1 MYVLSKRKM
10 RKFKR
15 KIMLKNKFI
24 KTNDKKVLFI
34 SSQGESF
41 DQLSRNIS
49 HFFYEKHFINTKTD
63 SVSNQVKLILK
74 AKYIFVD
81 GFYLPLGLINS
92 KDKIIVNVSNKNF
105 SMKKTLMNTSVLNN
119 EKEKLILQK
128 AIDNVSYLTVGSK
141 KMKDL
146 VMKSYN
152 LEDDKKILE
161 LGCPHMD
168 EFFGYSFE
176 ENAQKVMQMYPDSL
190 VNLNILYVPTYRD
203 NDIDNHKQIDFIE
216 KLVSKCDENISVYYH
231 LHPKF
236 KNKPKGEVL
245 GAHEIESDEV
255 SSFFTI
261 ANVIVTDYSSIIFEA
276 SMCKK
281 PIVFYQ
287 YDLDSYK
294 EKLSDIDFPGFK
306 TTSDDEM
313 IDYLINAKFK
323 LENSNGFYNK
333 FNEFNHG
340 KSSRDLVLKVLGK
353 FKRQKNV

>member
-15 KIMLKNKFI
+15 KIILKNKFV

-34 SSQGESF
+34 STQGETF
-41 DQLSRNIS
+41 NQISRNIS
-49 HFFYEKHFINTKTD
+49 HFFYEKHFIDAKTD
-63 SVSNQVKLILK
+63 SVASQVKHILN

-81 GFYLPLGLINS
+81 DFYLPLGLINP
-92 KDKIIVNVSNKNF
+92 KDKIIVNVNNKNF
-105 SMKKTLMNTSVLNN
+105 SMKKTLLNTSVLNN

-128 AIDNVSYLTVGSK
+128 AIDNVSYITVGSTM
-141 KMKDL
+141 MKDL
-146 VMKSYN
+146 VMKSFD
-152 LEDDKKILE
+152 LKDDKKILE

-176 ENAQKVMQMYPDSL
+176 ENAHKVMQMYPDSL

-203 NDIDNHKQIDFIE
+203 NDIDNQKQIDFIE
-216 KLVSKCDENISVYYH
+216 KLVSKCDDNISVFYH
-231 LHPKF
+231 LHPNF
-236 KNKPKGEVL
+236 KNKPKGAVV
-245 GAHEIESDEV
+245 GAHEIEFDEV
-255 SSFFTI
+255 SSFYTI

-276 SMCKK
+276 SMYKK

-294 EKLSDIDFPGFK
+294 DNLSDIDLPGFK

-313 IDYLINAKFK
+313 IDYLINAKFN
-323 LENSNGFYNK
+323 LESSNSFYNK